1 MKKLN
6 ILIIEDSQSQ
16 RDLLRDFLAQKGHT
30 VDAAENGEKGIKAV
44 QSGHFDLILLDY
56 KMPGMDGM
64 EVLRQIKA
72 INPEIDVVIIT
83 AYSTIETAVGAMKA
97 GAIDYITKPI
107 ELDALLI
114 LIDRIA
120 ERRVLIRENEI
131 MRQQL
136 TDTPV
141 TADKIIYHGNKMR
154 ELINMAGRIAHS
166 RTTVLLQGESGTG
179 KELMAKLIHQL
190 SLRRDKP
197 FIVVNCGALSETL
210 LESELFGHLKG
221 AFTGAAVQRKGRF
234 EMANEGTLFLD
245 EIGDISLSIQVKLL
259 RFLQE
264 REFQP
269 LGSDDPRPKHAD
281 VRIISATNR
290 NLEARVK
297 EGAFREDLFYRLNV
311 VVMSLPP
318 LRERKEDI
326 PALIDHF
333 LKKYSQA
340 NKKNIIDFTSEA
352 QDMLVKYDYPGN
364 VRELENIMERAVVIA
379 REKTISL
386 EDLPFRDT
394 DDFSSSGLKSEI
406 GILRQ
411 SIEALERQ
419 MIVTAME
426 KVGDHQTKAAEA
438 LGISERMLRYKLKK
452 YGLKE

>member
-1 MKKLN
+1 MKKLH
-6 ILIIEDSQSQ
+6 ILVIEDGQSQ
-16 RDLLRDFLAQKGHT
+16 REMLRDFLLKEGHT
-30 VDAAENGEKGIKAV
+30 VADAENGEVGIRTV
-44 QSGHFDLILLDY
+44 QNGHFDLILLDY

-72 INPEIDVVIIT
+72 INPQIDIVIIT
-83 AYSTIETAVGAMKA
+83 AYGTIETAVEALKA

-107 ELDALLI
+107 ELDELL
-114 LIDRIA
+114 LLVDRVA
-120 ERRVLIRENEI
+120 ERRLLIRENEI

-136 TDTPV
+136 KETGV
-141 TADKIIYHGNKMR
+141 TSDEIIYRGEKMR
-154 ELINMAGRIAHS
+154 ELINMAGRIAPSHA
-166 RTTVLLQGESGTG
+166 TVLLQGESGTG
-179 KELMAKLIHQL
+179 KELMARLIHQL
-190 SLRRDKP
+190 SPRSNKS
-197 FIVVNCGALSETL
+197 IVVVNCGALSETL
-210 LESELFGHLKG
+210 LESELFGHVKG
-221 AFTGAAVQRKGRF
+221 AFTGASVRRIGRF
-234 EMANEGTLFLD
+234 EKAEGGTLFMD
-245 EIGDISLSIQVKLL
+245 EIGDISLPVQVKLL

-269 LGSDDPRPKHAD
+269 LGGNQTIHAD
-281 VRIISATNR
+281 VRIISATNQ

-311 VVMSLPP
+311 VAMSLPP

-333 LKKYSQA
+333 LKKYSLA
-340 NKKNIIDFTSEA
+340 NGKEIIGLTSEA
-352 QDMLVKYDYPGN
+352 QDMLLKYDYPGN
-364 VRELENIMERAVVIA
+364 VRELGNIMERAVVIA
-379 REKTISL
+379 REDLISL

-394 DDFSSSGLKSEI
+394 DDHGRSGFKSDA

-419 MIVTAME
+419 LIITAME
-426 KVGDHQTKAAEA
+426 KAGDHQTRAAEA